1 MTDTLE
7 TPVVLEEKRYE
18 YQPTDDNGVPMGGP
32 QVIKYTTTDELI
44 QKLHENNV
52 RLQRKLREAN
62 RKNKTGQLDPEDIPD
77 TAPRFSEPVD
87 FTPQPL
93 SADELIGVTQDI
105 TDPTK
110 AQAAFNRLAKATF
123 GADPAQILEAL
134 KTSQQAAIDNKIRI
148 EVDKFLMNNQDYYI
162 CTENWNTIYNWM
174 DRFNLA
180 PTEDNI
186 TMAFKRLSAADILLT
201 SGGTIPGV
209 GVNPSTYIAPVNIP
223 VEVVPTVPTNLPSYD
238 NTGEFGGEIAVQPV
252 EIINYDP
259 SVSVPPPAPVQR
271 VSTSLTNGNTSAG
284 TPPASVPGSDIVY
297 VSPVV
302 TDSKGRVTN
311 PSRTFYGLKALDA
324 MPPDDYERRF
334 RSEPGFKEKV
344 DKLLST
350 RKINPNQR

>member
-44 QKLHENNV
+44 QKLQENNV

-174 DRFNLA
+174 DRFTDKWWND
-180 PTEDNI
+180 PW
-186 TMAFKRLSAADILLT
+186 SW
-201 SGGTIPGV
+201 S
-209 GVNPSTYIAPVNIP
+209 
-223 VEVVPTVPTNLPSYD
+223 
-238 NTGEFGGEIAVQPV
+238 QP
-252 EIINYDP
+252 IDLYC
-259 SVSVPPPAPVQR
+259 
-271 VSTSLTNGNTSAG
+271 
-284 TPPASVPGSDIVY
+284 
-297 VSPVV
+297 
-302 TDSKGRVTN
+302 
-311 PSRTFYGLKALDA
+311 SR
-324 MPPDDYERRF
+324 
-334 RSEPGFKEKV
+334 
-344 DKLLST
+344 
-350 RKINPNQR
+350 